1 MATPRGGP
9 RPQKPG
15 DFRMKSVLKK
25 AGVAVLAV
33 AVVVTGGVAWALW
46 SASGSGSGTAKA
58 LTAQTVTV
66 TAATGTADLY
76 PGYALGDVYFN
87 VTNNN
92 PYPVR
97 FTSITPGTITSS
109 NQAACP

>member
-1 MATPRGGP
+1 
-9 RPQKPG
+9 
-15 DFRMKSVLKK
+15 MKSMLKK
-25 AGVAVLAV
+25 AGVAAVAV

-46 SASGSGSGTAKA
+46 SAAGSGSGNAKA

-66 TAATGTADLY
+66 TAATGAADLY
-76 PGYALGDVYFN
+76 PGYALGDVYFT

-97 FTSITPGTITSS
+97 FTSMTSGTITSS
-109 NQAACP
+109 NQGACPASNLTV